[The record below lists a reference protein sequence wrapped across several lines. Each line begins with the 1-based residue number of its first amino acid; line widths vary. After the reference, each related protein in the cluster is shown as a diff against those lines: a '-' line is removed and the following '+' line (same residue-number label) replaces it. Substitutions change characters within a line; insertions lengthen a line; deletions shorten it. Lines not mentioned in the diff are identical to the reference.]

1 MLFSCRQMNRRAERV
16 PPLSEESR
24 ARMALALS
32 GDTQGGHHLGLAN
45 IASRLRLIYGKEAEI
60 TAGQDERARTQV
72 RLLIPAQ
79 PEKERAQNR
88 TMNDI

>member
-1 MLFSCRQMNRRAERV
+1 MSQY
-16 PPLSEESR
+16 P
-24 ARMALALS
+24 LALS